1 MATSQVS
8 SAVAPAVPSKG
19 SYAGLGRRIAAHLID
34 MLIAFAIVLAAAFF
48 IRWLHALGV
57 WTVHSTAQESDP
69 IVLWHR
75 LSGGA
80 QLAVI
85 VAFIVSMGPIY
96 LGLFQ
101 ASAWQASIGKRLL
114 DIYVTD
120 TAGNRLGLARSLS
133 RSFAKDF
140 FNCFYLGFVSI
151 LTILGTPRKQALHD
165 CAAKTV
171 VVNGRPP
178 GSGSL
183 ELWRIVA
190 GFGIQ
195 FLWFVVTMVAVFRT
209 ES

>member
-8 SAVAPAVPSKG
+8 SPVAPAVLSQG

-34 MLIAFAIVLAAAFF
+34 MLIAFAVVLAAGFF
-48 IRWLHALGV
+48 MRWLRVLGV
-57 WTVHSTAQESDP
+57 WTVQSAAQESDP

-120 TAGNRLGLARSLS
+120 TAGNRLGLARSLG

-140 FNCFYLGFVSI
+140 FNCFYVGFVSI
-151 LTILGTPRKQALHD
+151 LTIVGTPRKQALHD
-165 CAAKTV
+165 YAAKTV

-178 GSGSL
+178 GSSSP

-190 GFGIQ
+190 GSEFNFSG
-195 FLWFVVTMVAVFRT
+195 
-209 ES
+209 S

>member
-1 MATSQVS
+1 MAASHVS
-8 SAVAPAVPSKG
+8 LPVAPAVLSQG
-19 SYAGLGRRIAAHLID
+19 SYTGLGRRTAAHLID
-34 MLIAFAIVLAAAFF
+34 MLIAFAVVLAAGFF
-48 IRWLHALGV
+48 MRWLRALGV
-57 WTVHSTAQESDP
+57 WTVQSRAQESDP

-96 LGLFQ
+96 SGLFQ
-101 ASAWQASIGKRLL
+101 ASAWQASMGKRLL

-120 TAGNRLGLARSLS
+120 TAGNRLGLARSLG

-140 FNCFYLGFVSI
+140 FNCFYVGFVSI
-151 LTILGTPRKQALHD
+151 LTILGAPRKQALHD
-165 CAAKTV
+165 YAAKTV

-178 GSGSL
+178 GSSSP

-195 FLWFVVTMVAVFRT
+195 FLWFAVTMVALFRT